1 MGRKANV
8 LTREFIE
15 SRVAKLPD
23 APGCWLWTHGCNPQG
38 YGTFTVKDK
47 TVTAHRAAYAVFRG
61 EPGDLHV
68 CHRCD
73 TPACVNPDHLFLGTA
88 KDNMADK
95 ARKGR
100 SAKGDTHGSKT
111 RPERVRRGASHGM
124 AILAEADVVA
134 IRLSGLSDDEL
145 AVAYGVSVST
155 IEYARLRGWRHV
167 AVAASKRPLRTVR
180 GAENPRAKLT
190 EQDVRD
196 IRASSE
202 TLVKCAERYGVHF
215 SLVARIRKRL
225 AWRHVA

>member
-8 LTREFIE
+8 LTREFLE
-15 SRVAKLPD
+15 ERVAKLPD
-23 APGCWLWTHGCNPQG
+23 APGCWLWTRTCNPQG

-47 TVTAHRAAYAVFRG
+47 TVPAHRAAYAVFKG

-73 TPACVNPDHLFLGTA
+73 TPACINPDHLFLGTA

-111 RPERVRRGASHGM
+111 RPERVRRGATHGM
-124 AILAEADVVA
+124 AILTEPDVVA
-134 IRLSGLSDDEL
+134 IRVSELSDEAL
-145 AVAYGVSVST
+145 AASYGVSVSA

-167 AVAASKRPLRTVR
+167 AVEAVKRAPRSVR
-180 GAENPRAKLT
+180 GTANPRAKLT
-190 EQDVRD
+190 DQDVRD
-196 IRASSE
+196 IRVSTE
-202 TLVKCAERYGVHF
+202 TLVSCAARYGVHF
-215 SLVARIRKRL
+215 SLVSRIRKRL